1 MGNWEKTL
9 EQVMSGETD
18 ANIGYGDL
26 CVMLRRLGYESR
38 QGGSSHNIFRKPGC
52 DLINLQRT
60 GGGYAKAYQ
69 IKQVREQLKKGKQ

>member
-9 EQVMSGETD
+9 QQVMSGNAD

-26 CVMLRRLGYESR
+26 CVMLRRIGYESK

-52 DLINLQRT
+52 EFINLQRA
-60 GGGYAKAYQ
+60 GRNAKAYQ
-69 IKQVREQLKKGKQ
+69 VRQVREQLKKGQK